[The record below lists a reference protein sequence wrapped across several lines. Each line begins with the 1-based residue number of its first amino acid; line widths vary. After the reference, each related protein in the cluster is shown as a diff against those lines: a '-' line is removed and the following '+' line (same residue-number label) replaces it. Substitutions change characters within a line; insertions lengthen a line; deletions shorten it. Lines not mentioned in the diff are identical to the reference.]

1 MVKKSNQN
9 KAQVKTK
16 SSSSKIIDFNYDKYK
31 AANAN
36 KFLIIAILLFCIF
49 LLSVFKNIS
58 YPLFWADEGMTAI
71 GSERVLEYG
80 YPKVHDGKNVF
91 YDLKHSNPKLG
102 ISEKDDAY
110 VGGTGWGQY
119 YFGTIGYLLAE
130 ETDDIYLKTAL
141 YRTTFAI
148 IGILGLL
155 LIGFFISKIF
165 PDNFSRFA
173 FITLFLLLE
182 LMSVSLAMLLRE
194 ARYYSLVMFLSCL
207 IIGMYSSFR
216 FYKPFNK
223 IVFICIES
231 IALWMLFFTF
241 SPVYFIIILTVAI
254 SELIIFVYQ
263 SFISG
268 FISSAKK
275 ALPVICSLA
284 IALIGVYP
292 FLSYFKTFEIS
303 KAMNEFCG
311 YNNLMYWDNFK
322 IVFDYFKKFELLF
335 FAIILKIFL
344 VFHIKK
350 ILNKKSALFY
360 ISNFLTLF
368 FIVFIFAIGR
378 IPNFIYTRYIIY
390 LQPILAIIIILDF
403 FMILKEYSV
412 NSTKLINTKMM
423 ILIILFAG
431 MYIFSLSKNMK
442 YIKGH
447 IYEMSHQYKGPLDY
461 TIPYIQEKFPK
472 PDTLVIA
479 ANYEEPS
486 YMYYLKSK
494 VIIGFTGNNL
504 AEDSLVTPDI
514 IAYRKTWNNYEKVF
528 NGFLMKSEYEKISFP
543 VYDGCVNNIP
553 ELNFKPMFNH
563 KFKILFPEND
573 DFAAWLFVRKKLFQH

>member
-403 FMILKEYSV
+403 FIILQLFSI
-412 NSTKLINTKMM
+412 NSNNLINNK
-423 ILIILFAG
+423 ILLLVILFSG
-431 MYIFSLSKNMK
+431 LFIYTLSSNFK

-447 IYEMSHQYKGPLDY
+447 IYEISHQYKGPLDY
-461 TIPYIQEKFPK
+461 TIPFIQEQFPRT
-472 PDTLVIA
+472 DTLVIA
-479 ANYEEPS
+479 TNYEETS
-486 YMYYLKSK
+486 YMYYLKCK
-494 VIIGFTGNNL
+494 VAVGFVGNNL
-504 AEDSLVTPDI
+504 SEDSLITPDI
-514 IAYRKTWNNYEKVF
+514 IVYRKSYEKYKNVF
-528 NGFLMKSEYEKISFP
+528 LQYFKKSKYQAEIFP
-543 VYDGCVNNIP
+543 VYDNPVNNIP
-553 ELNFKPMFNH
+553 EFNFIPSLNHQFKT
-563 KFKILFPEND
+563 LLPEND
-573 DFAAWLFVRKKLFQH
+573 DYAVWIFVKK